1 MLSLNYYIENKSKRK
16 DILMC
21 QMVTGWDK
29 MTAQLIESKDVKKK
43 LNVKLDKIDEVNKAI
58 YDCKIRLNAI
68 KPLNYSENETKEIL
82 IEILRNQA
90 KINQVLRSTI
100 KYVYRGTK
108 WFIYW

>member
-1 MLSLNYYIENKSKRK
+1 
-16 DILMC
+16 
-21 QMVTGWDK
+21 
-29 MTAQLIESKDVKKK
+29 MTAQLTEPKSKKKK
-43 LNVKLDKIDEVNKAI
+43 LNAKLDKIDEIDRAA

-100 KYVYRGTK
+100 KYVYRGVK
-108 WFIYW
+108 